1 MAPADTAVSSTLSRP
16 VRWLFASLGAVATAL
31 AVVGAI
37 LPGVPT
43 TIFLIIASYC
53 FTRSC
58 PWLEERL
65 LSHRLFAPY
74 AVYVR
79 RHEPMPRRARLVAL
93 LLMWASVSFSL
104 AWLSY
109 TGWLSPR
116 SGAVIVGA
124 ALAGSVAVALVGR
137 TRTTSARQS

>member
-1 MAPADTAVSSTLSRP
+1 MVPERAAVSGTLSRP
-16 VRWLFASLGAVATAL
+16 LRWLFASLGAVATAL

-65 LSHRLFAPY
+65 LRHPLFAPY

-79 RHEPMPRRARLVAL
+79 RHEPMPRRARLMAL
-93 LLMWASVSFSL
+93 LLMWTSVSISL
-104 AWLSY
+104 AWLAH

-116 SGAVIVGA
+116 SGAAIVGA

-137 TRTTSARQS
+137 TRTGVSQT